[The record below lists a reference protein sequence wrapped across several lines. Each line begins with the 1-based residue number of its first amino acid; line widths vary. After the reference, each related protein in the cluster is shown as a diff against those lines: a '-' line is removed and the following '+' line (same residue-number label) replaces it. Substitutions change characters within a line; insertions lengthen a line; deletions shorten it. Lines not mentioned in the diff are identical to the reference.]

1 MIAFSC
7 KISLLNE
14 FIEIKSFIST
24 NNMKNAI
31 IFWMCA
37 AVLCI
42 AGLTS
47 CSDSDDE
54 DVIFVKDYNN
64 YKSAIVGTWYLA
76 SRSSGWGGITDYHE
90 GEIMV
95 TFTNKGQVK
104 VVNNREDQRPI
115 PTSTFTYSFK
125 KRKNSIFFPV
135 KPSVV
140 ITFNNS
146 SLYYSIDFD
155 QGVLYLSAEAYDA
168 GGYALKKV
176 SK

>member
-1 MIAFSC
+1 
-7 KISLLNE
+7 
-14 FIEIKSFIST
+14 
-24 NNMKNAI
+24 
-31 IFWMCA
+31 
-37 AVLCI
+37 
-42 AGLTS
+42 
-47 CSDSDDE
+47 
-54 DVIFVKDYNN
+54 
-64 YKSAIVGTWYLA
+64 
-76 SRSSGWGGITDYHE
+76 
-90 GEIMV
+90 MV

-125 KRKNSIFFPV
+125 KIDKSIFTG

-168 GGYALKKV
+168 GGYTLKKV

>member
-1 MIAFSC
+1 
-7 KISLLNE
+7 
-14 FIEIKSFIST
+14 
-24 NNMKNAI
+24 MKQTI

-37 AVLCI
+37 AVMSV

-64 YKSAIVGTWYLA
+64 YKNAIVGTWYLA
-76 SRSSGWGGITDYHE
+76 SQSSGWGGITDYNE

-95 TFTNKGQVK
+95 TFTNKGKVK
-104 VVNNREDQRPI
+104 VVNHREDQRPI

-125 KRKNSIFFPV
+125 KIEKSIFTGE
-135 KPSVV
+135 PSVV
-140 ITFNNS
+140 ISFDDS
-146 SLYYSIDFD
+146 SFYYSIDFD
-155 QGVLYLSAEAYDA
+155 QGVLYFSAEAYDG
-168 GGYALKKV
+168 GGYTLKKA

>member
-1 MIAFSC
+1 
-7 KISLLNE
+7 
-14 FIEIKSFIST
+14 
-24 NNMKNAI
+24 MKQTI
-31 IFWMCA
+31 ILWMCA
-37 AVLCI
+37 AVLSV

-95 TFTNKGQVK
+95 TFTNKGKVK
-104 VVNNREDQRPI
+104 VVNHREDQRPI

-125 KRKNSIFFPV
+125 KIDKSIFTGE
-135 KPSVV
+135 PSVV